1 MTLRVDGEGAH
12 VNPETIDGD
21 SDRLRVSSIRG
32 LGTRRTPTDAANLAA
47 GFFDR
52 ETETLRLTEA
62 KALQFCK
69 LREMVR
75 YAYAKNP
82 VYRRL
87 YDAAGVKPDDLR
99 SLADLAQFPI
109 VRKETLSSHY
119 PWGMLS
125 DGLES
130 KVAKVFLS
138 GGTSGSPIV
147 MAYTHR
153 EYAWMVECAA
163 RLFPAAGVLPAS
175 VPGSKGGVVGHFLPL
190 GSHVTQALYDG
201 AALAG
206 CRVVPVHFRYEE
218 EEKHL
223 EMIAD
228 FNMQALTIAP
238 VGAKGANLQALLEA
252 DRNEVILRQ
261 VDTILSIGAPMPLR
275 MQQELRKE
283 GKTVLSAYGS
293 TEIGSIGYVSRDCTL
308 PTGAFHVHADN
319 TLIEIIDENGD
330 PVPLGNPGYVVAT
343 ALGEAELE
351 ERAMPMIRYLLGDQA
366 SVLEGE
372 SCACGRT
379 PIVLVEPMRV
389 LDLSRIQKSCAA
401 KW

>member
-1 MTLRVDGEGAH
+1 MNLGADSENAH
-12 VNPETIDGD
+12 INPESTNGE
-21 SDRLRVSSIRG
+21 SDRLRVSSIRD
-32 LGTRRTPTDAANLAA
+32 LGTRRTPLNTANLAA

-52 ETETLRLTEA
+52 ETETLRLREA

-87 YDAAGVKPDDLR
+87 YQAAGVKPDDLR

-163 RLFPAAGVLPAS
+163 RLFPAAGVLPAGF
-175 VPGSKGGVVGHFLPL
+175 PGSKGGVVGHFLPL

-261 VDTILSIGAPMPLR
+261 VDTILSIGAPMPFG
-275 MQQELRKE
+275 MKQELRKA

-330 PVPLGNPGYVVAT
+330 PVPPGNSGYVVAT

-379 PIVLVEPMRV
+379 PLVLVEPKRV